1 MRWTR
6 QPSTL
11 QLWQQET
18 CHSKGHKHARSRS
31 ATFAALRTRSAA
43 RTRAANVC
51 RNAHSERALRT
62 RSRSVQSQRA
72 LFLSLAQSQAPS
84 AKLAMFGMELRRHRA
99 RNAASL
105 GWVKLSP
112 RAAYLALQAL
122 SRCDG
127 LAVGQA
133 AESTP
138 DQGRRLQSHDSRAT
152 SIATRSTYS
161 SEQQWKHIPSHLM
174 SYPTSR
180 LTSRSRLLG
189 AFGAYCRRGGLSKS
203 SEQPTTASS
212 VAPRIAR

>member
-1 MRWTR
+1 MARAMVAVMRQQCAGRRKQQQRR
-6 QPSTL
+6 QHA
-11 QLWQQET
+11 QQ
-18 CHSKGHKHARSRS
+18 
-31 ATFAALRTRSAA
+31 
-43 RTRAANVC
+43 RAAAAC
-51 RNAHSERALRT
+51 SSSDERPSLIAHSFCRWQAER
-62 RSRSVQSQRA
+62 
-72 LFLSLAQSQAPS
+72 PG
-84 AKLAMFGMELRRHRA
+84 AKLAMFQVSRPCCCCRA

-112 RAAYLALQAL
+112 RAACLALQAL

-127 LAVGQA
+127 LAVRQA

-161 SEQQWKHIPSHLM
+161 SEQQWKHIPSHLT

-180 LTSRSRLLG
+180 RTSRSRLLG